1 MGWMFHWGGSRSLYT
16 TGDITFSI
24 SKGPCRLGASFIV
37 PYDSIRFFASSQT
50 FCPFVHLGGPRG
62 WFCAFLLSAW
72 VIIILLSLNCLTHSS
87 ARGLSPPS
95 ACAGVAGGSLLISSW
110 LGASLVVEFAELLC
124 TSVARGSR
132 LLHSL
137 LFPITK
143 WRYCSSHWF
152 FRSVSPS
159 VWGWN
164 TIDMF
169 HLIPNSLA
177 RLCLKWLVNLGSLS
191 DITLVGSPN
200 QG

>member
-1 MGWMFHWGGSRSLYT
+1 MFHWGGSRSLYT

-24 SKGPCRLGASFIV
+24 LKGPCRLGASFIV
-37 PYDSIRFFASSQT
+37 PYDNIRFFASSQT
-50 FCPFVHLGGPRG
+50 FCPIVHLGGPRG

-72 VIIILLSLNCLTHSS
+72 VAITLLSRNCLTRSS

-95 ACAGVAGGSLLISSW
+95 ACAGVAGGSLPISSW

-132 LLHSL
+132 LLQSS
-137 LFPITK
+137 LFPVTK
-143 WRYCSSHWF
+143 RRYCLIHWF

-164 TIDMF
+164 AVDRF
-169 HLIPNSLA
+169 HLIPSSLA
-177 RLCLKWLVNLGSLS
+177 RLRPKWLVNQGSLS
-191 DITLVGSPN
+191 DMTLVGRPN